1 MFTTDMA
8 TDIAL
13 FEMLTENT
21 GIHFLDSGMS
31 NGRNWQRNQGFT
43 LEQWKQ
49 RNQATVE
56 QDGLYPTLDLF
67 HFLKR
72 RLTLT
77 EKARDLQKWF
87 VDYCETNMA
96 SPFSC
101 DTLESFADEVE
112 PGTTHTVANSYNWE
126 NFLSQDV
133 QFVDFGIDG
142 QSFTLLQIHGGAD
155 IRGGYTAP
163 QVFETVSGYWVYDC
177 QDATLN
183 CTNEAC
189 EFFTDESICLAGGDV
204 YVTSD
209 ENLEKRL
216 YEYKGCPKCGHDM
229 TAEAPNPTY

>member
-1 MFTTDMA
+1 
-8 TDIAL
+8 
-13 FEMLTENT
+13 
-21 GIHFLDSGMS
+21 MS
-31 NGRNWQRNQGFT
+31 DGRNWQRNQGFT

-49 RNQATVE
+49 RREAIVE

-96 SPFSC
+96 SPFDCS
-101 DTLESFADEVE
+101 TLETFADEVAL
-112 PGTTHTVANSYNWE
+112 GITYTVANSYNWE

-133 QFVDFGIDG
+133 QFVDFKIDG
-142 QSFTLLQIHGGAD
+142 DNFTLLQIHGGAD

-163 QVFETVSGYWVYDC
+163 QVFETVSEYWVYDC
-177 QDATLN
+177 QDASLS
-183 CTNEAC
+183 CTNKDC
-189 EFFTDESICLAGGDV
+189 ELYADVSIDIRGCDEYL
-204 YVTSD
+204 TND
-209 ENLEKRL
+209 EGLEKRL

-229 TAEAPNPTY
+229 NAYAPEPSW